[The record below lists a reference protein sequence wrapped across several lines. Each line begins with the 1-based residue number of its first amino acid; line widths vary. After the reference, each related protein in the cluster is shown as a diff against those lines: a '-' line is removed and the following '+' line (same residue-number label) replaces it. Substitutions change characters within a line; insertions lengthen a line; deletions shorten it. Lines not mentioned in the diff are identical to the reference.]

1 MKAAIPNA
9 ITLAN
14 LFAGCLAIV
23 FWFEARP
30 DISCLLLLLA
40 ALFDFLDGLVAR
52 ALQVSSELGK
62 QLDSLADVVS
72 FGVVPGLLA
81 WTLAADSD
89 LPVPL
94 TYLSL
99 LMIPASALR
108 LGRFNLDTRQSHH
121 FIGLPTPANGL
132 FWIGF
137 YMSAYLEYP
146 LAGYLSIPEAALSLS
161 LLFAVL
167 LNAPVHLLSLKLKQG
182 RPNTPQWALILS
194 LAATAALCFISGYP
208 WLALP
213 SCIVLY
219 ILISLLFQ
227 KSLRA

>member
-1 MKAAIPNA
+1 MKAAIPNT

-14 LFAGCLAIV
+14 LFAGSLAIV

-30 DISCLLLLLA
+30 DISCLLILLA
-40 ALFDFLDGLVAR
+40 ALLDFLDGFVAR
-52 ALQVSSELGK
+52 ALGVSSELGK

-72 FGVVPGLLA
+72 FGVVPALLA
-81 WTLAADSD
+81 WTMAADSS
-89 LPVPL
+89 LPPAL
-94 TYLSL
+94 TYLNL

-132 FWIGF
+132 FWVGF
-137 YMSAYLEYP
+137 FMSAYLEYGP
-146 LAGYLSIPEAALSLS
+146 ISHISLPEASLSLS
-161 LLFAVL
+161 LLFAAL

-182 RPNTPQWALILS
+182 KPDPSQWTLIIGF
-194 LAATAALCFISGYP
+194 LAITALCFVFGYL
-208 WLALP
+208 WLTLP
-213 SCIVLY
+213 SCIALY
-219 ILISLLFQ
+219 MLISLFFQ